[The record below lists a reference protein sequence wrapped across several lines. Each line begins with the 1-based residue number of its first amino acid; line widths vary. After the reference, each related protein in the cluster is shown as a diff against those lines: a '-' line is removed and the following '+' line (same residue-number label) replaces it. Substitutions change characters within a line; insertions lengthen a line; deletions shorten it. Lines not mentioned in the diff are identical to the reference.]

1 MEIISSTNK
10 TDCQDTTEILLKEAL
25 SNITLTHEIMKDIQI
40 KHTKRVLRLI
50 KCYIKKLKTA
60 DQKLIGKLS
69 CALDYDRDG
78 FPFRSTAVHHMF

>member
-40 KHTKRVLRLI
+40 KHTKRV
-50 KCYIKKLKTA
+50 
-60 DQKLIGKLS
+60 
-69 CALDYDRDG
+69 
-78 FPFRSTAVHHMF
+78 